1 MRRLSYLLLVVLTWY
16 LAGMYRS
23 IPLTA
28 LFLTEMVLF
37 VLLAVQTLMFRL
49 TLKVDFST
57 GWSAGEKGAECPCR
71 VRVRNRG
78 IFPAGRFRLTLQLS
92 YPDGKKKLVRSIY
105 AGAEGHQT
113 TEMEFSI
120 LPACCGMIK
129 VELRQIEVYDYL
141 AMFSLSARLKGQ
153 MRTAVFPAART
164 LRIQRPAAP
173 QRWNDLSGTQ
183 VLPRKGTSSEVS
195 GLREYHP
202 GDPARRIHWK
212 QSAHT
217 DRLWLREYEQ
227 ELHGR
232 VYLTLHLPEDTP
244 VEVEIWDAFY
254 EILSAL
260 TAGLLEQA
268 AAVQISWRD
277 GDTEYRRDVGNETDC
292 REVLLHLYDYQERMG
307 EAVQRKFSWFPW
319 RRKAAFA
326 NRSPEKNTS
335 GTVSGKNA
343 GTLPKPDIAGT
354 VPGADIAGTVNG
366 WNGTVPRTDFNITG
380 GGLPFRTEQKP
391 SAYALRGDETG

>member
-268 AAVQISWRD
+268 A
-277 GDTEYRRDVGNETDC
+277 ET
-292 REVLLHLYDYQERMG
+292 R
-307 EAVQRKFSWFPW
+307 
-319 RRKAAFA
+319 
-326 NRSPEKNTS
+326 NT
-335 GTVSGKNA
+335 A
-343 GTLPKPDIAGT
+343 GTLAMRRTAGKFSCTCTTIRSAWGKRFSGNFHGFHGDAKPHLPT
-354 VPGADIAGTVNG
+354 VPLKKILPEQPLKRMLPAQFRERMPEQSRNRIL
-366 WNGTVPRTDFNITG
+366 PERSTG
-380 GGLPFRTEQKP
+380 GTEQFP
-391 SAYALRGDETG
+391 GRISI